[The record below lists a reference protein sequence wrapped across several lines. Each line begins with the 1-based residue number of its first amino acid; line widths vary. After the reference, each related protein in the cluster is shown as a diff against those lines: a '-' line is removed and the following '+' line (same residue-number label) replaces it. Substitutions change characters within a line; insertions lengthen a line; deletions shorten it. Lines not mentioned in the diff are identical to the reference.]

1 METAEE
7 VLKSKLTIEAIR
19 LNNSDYT
26 FNKVIEAMELYA
38 EKYHEHKVKNLN
50 IPCVTNCNFK
60 TVIALY
66 EDADSILAVSE
77 QILPMHKGD
86 KITIKDKYYMVE
98 YVDYDFDKAI
108 FEIVVTDDN

>member
-1 METAEE
+1 MTVKEFFEKQLITDANSVIDKTAHKFSRTD
-7 VLKSKLTIEAIR
+7 LIKFATAYYKSE
-19 LNNSDYT
+19 
-26 FNKVIEAMELYA
+26 F
-38 EKYHEHKVKNLN
+38 KNLD

>member
-1 METAEE
+1 MIR
-7 VLKSKLTIEAIR
+7 KLTKNEKSC
-19 LNNSDYT
+19 NPTCDYKIVIPNGESYLT
-26 FNKVIEAMELYA
+26 QQQFNELAA
-38 EKYHEHKVKNLN
+38 EVKNLDLHN
-50 IPCVTNCNFK
+50 VTNCNFK

-66 EDADSILAVSE
+66 EDVNSILATSE

-86 KITIKDKYYMVE
+86 KLTINDRYYMVD